1 MFEVLLAVHL
11 VICIALVGAILL
23 QRSEGGGA
31 LGIGGGGP
39 GNMMSGRSASNL
51 IVRTTQVL
59 GALFFAT
66 SLGLTLIASHGRE
79 EAPSSIM
86 APEGTGDGL
95 TGPLNLSP
103 GPAAPGT
110 AAPGTA
116 ASGAPAAP
124 AAPAA
129 IGDGSIPLSVP
140 TTTAPATPAAPAA
153 ETTPATEPAQ

>member
-1 MFEVLLAVHL
+1 MFEILLAVHL

-59 GALFFAT
+59 GAMFFAT

-95 TGPLNLSP
+95 TGPLNLGP

-110 AAPGTA
+110 V
-116 ASGAPAAP
+116 APAAP
-124 AAPAA
+124 AAPS
-129 IGDGSIPLSVP
+129 DGSIPLSVP
-140 TTTAPATPAAPAA
+140 TTTAPAAPAAPAA
-153 ETTPATEPAQ
+153 SAAGTAPATEPAK

>member
-1 MFEVLLAVHL
+1 MFEILLAVHL

-23 QRSEGGGA
+23 QKSEGGGA

-39 GNMMSGRSASNL
+39 GNMISGRSASNL

-95 TGPLNLSP
+95 TGPLNLDR
-103 GPAAPGT
+103 T
-110 AAPGTA
+110 
-116 ASGAPAAP
+116 APAAP
-124 AAPAA
+124 AVPAA
-129 IGDGSIPLSVP
+129 PTGDSGIPLSVP
-140 TTTAPATPAAPAA
+140 TTTAPAAPAAAAPAA
-153 ETTPATEPAQ
+153 PVPGETAPAPEPTK

>member
-95 TGPLNLSP
+95 TGPLTLSP

-116 ASGAPAAP
+116 APGAPAAP
-124 AAPAA
+124 AAT
-129 IGDGSIPLSVP
+129 GDGSIPLSVP
-140 TTTAPATPAAPAA
+140 TTTAPAAPAAPAA
-153 ETTPATEPAQ
+153 ETTPAPEPAQ